1 MTDYQ
6 LIKSIDKRKLGGE
19 MKKLIRFF
27 KDEEGVTSI
36 EYGFIALI
44 MTLALLASAT
54 LVGQWVG
61 DTFGLLG
68 SLPKPG

>member
-1 MTDYQ
+1 
-6 LIKSIDKRKLGGE
+6 

-27 KDEEGVTSI
+27 KDEEGVTAI
-36 EYGFIALI
+36 EYGFIAII

-68 SLPKPG
+68 SLPKPPTSG